1 MSNMESLVEAVK
13 AGEEEDAV
21 TYVKAVIEEGHE
33 VVNIVAS
40 LTDGMREVGDAFG
53 KMELFLPEMIM
64 AADAMTAAMDELKP
78 LIEASAAGMVAKGT
92 VVIGTVEG
100 DVHVIGKE
108 IVVRMLRANG
118 FEVHDLGYNV
128 NTLDFIKKAIEV
140 KADIIGASALMSTTM
155 PNQRELVKLLT
166 EMGCRDDYHVIIGG
180 APVTQ
185 PWVEEIGADS
195 WGENAA
201 KSIEILEGIAEKIG
215 KNNV

>member
-13 AGEEEDAV
+13 AGEEENAATFTKV
-21 TYVKAVIEEGHE
+21 VIEEGHD
-33 VVNIVAS
+33 VVKIAAA
-40 LTDGMREVGDAFG
+40 LTAGMREIGEAFG
-53 KMELFLPEMIM
+53 KMEIFLPEMM
-64 AADAMTAAMDELKP
+64 LAADAMMAAMDELNP
-78 LIEASAAGMVAKGT
+78 LIKKSAEGMKAKGI

-128 NTLDFIKKAIEV
+128 NTLDFIKKAKEV
-140 KADIIGASALMSTTM
+140 NADIIGVSALMSTTM
-155 PNQRELVKLLT
+155 PNQRELVKMLT
-166 EMGCRDDYHVIIGG
+166 EMGCRDDFHVIIGG

-185 PWVEEIGADS
+185 EWVKEIGADS

-201 KSIEILEGIAEKIG
+201 KSIEILERVAKEKG
-215 KNNV
+215 

>member
-128 NTLDFIKKAIEV
+128 NTLDFIKKAKEV

>member
-1 MSNMESLVEAVK
+1 MESLVEAVK

-53 KMELFLPEMIM
+53 KMELFLPEMVM

>member
-1 MSNMESLVEAVK
+1 MESLVEAVK

-21 TYVKAVIEEGHE
+21 TYIKAVIEEGHE

-128 NTLDFIKKAIEV
+128 NTLDFIKKAKEV

>member
-53 KMELFLPEMIM
+53 KMELFLPEMVM

-128 NTLDFIKKAIEV
+128 NTLDFIKKAKEV

>member
-21 TYVKAVIEEGHE
+21 TYIKAVIEEGHE

-128 NTLDFIKKAIEV
+128 NTLDFIKKAKEV

>member
-53 KMELFLPEMIM
+53 KMELFLPEMVM

-128 NTLDFIKKAIEV
+128 NTLDFIKKAKEV

-155 PNQRELVKLLT
+155 PNQRELVKMLT
-166 EMGCRDDYHVIIGG
+166 EMGCRDDFHVIIGG

-185 PWVEEIGADS
+185 EWVKEIGADS

-201 KSIEILEGIAEKIG
+201 KSIEILERVAKEKG
-215 KNNV
+215 

>member
-1 MSNMESLVEAVK
+1 MESLVEAVK

-21 TYVKAVIEEGHE
+21 TYIKAVIEEGHE

-78 LIEASAAGMVAKGT
+78 LIEASAADMAAKGT

-128 NTLDFIKKAIEV
+128 NTLDFIKKAKEV

>member
-53 KMELFLPEMIM
+53 KMELFLPEMVM

>member
-53 KMELFLPEMIM
+53 KMELFLPEMVM

-128 NTLDFIKKAIEV
+128 NTLDFIKKAKEV

-201 KSIEILEGIAEKIG
+201 KSIEILEGIAKKIG

>member
-53 KMELFLPEMIM
+53 KMELFLPEMVM

-128 NTLDFIKKAIEV
+128 NTLDFIKKAKEV
-140 KADIIGASALMSTTM
+140 KADIIG
-155 PNQRELVKLLT
+155 
-166 EMGCRDDYHVIIGG
+166 
-180 APVTQ
+180 
-185 PWVEEIGADS
+185 
-195 WGENAA
+195 
-201 KSIEILEGIAEKIG
+201 
-215 KNNV
+215 

>member
-1 MSNMESLVEAVK
+1 MESLVEAVK

-53 KMELFLPEMIM
+53 KMELFLPEMVM

-128 NTLDFIKKAIEV
+128 NTLDFIKKAKEV